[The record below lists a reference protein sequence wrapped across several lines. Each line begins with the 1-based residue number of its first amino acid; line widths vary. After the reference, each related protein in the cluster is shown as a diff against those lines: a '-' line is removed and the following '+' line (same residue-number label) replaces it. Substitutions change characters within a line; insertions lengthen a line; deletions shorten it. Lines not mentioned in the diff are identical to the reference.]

1 MEADQIKKAQVLSS
15 QQNKA
20 EAERKRSN
28 AVAGYSNPSNVTKGP
43 MKVSFKERVSITM
56 RDTIKQRN
64 YNRVF
69 ALYFY
74 SKKKYQRRK
83 NAWYPARVL
92 TN

>member
-1 MEADQIKKAQVLSS
+1 MEADQIKKAQVLAS

-28 AVAGYSNPSNVTKGP
+28 AVAGYSNPLNVTKDP

-56 RDTIKQRN
+56 KDTIKQRN

-69 ALYFY
+69 SSYFY
-74 SKKKYQRRK
+74 SK
-83 NAWYPARVL
+83 
-92 TN
+92 